1 MSKRTGNDDKDRTF
15 NIGTPM
21 DVAGHTIQCM
31 SILKHTATQC
41 HTHKLATIKLS
52 WNDTCTRYH
61 ISNTKR
67 YVYGYII
74 ILKFYC
80 KGGNSIMLTIFKIIC
95 RLNNFIYPVCMQLA
109 SNEL

>member
-15 NIGTPM
+15 NIGAPM

-52 WNDTCTRYH
+52 
-61 ISNTKR
+61 
-67 YVYGYII
+67 
-74 ILKFYC
+74 
-80 KGGNSIMLTIFKIIC
+80 
-95 RLNNFIYPVCMQLA
+95 
-109 SNEL
+109 